1 MFRLPFLFIATG
13 LVLFGL
19 FNLATILQA
28 SGWILQPPSSP
39 SGWLYVH
46 WLILGWA
53 TMIAMGAVYQ
63 LISVVLQRDVF
74 SRRLGYIQFGVYTAG
89 SLGLLAGFAFFRVQ
103 WIALFAVLALI
114 GILLFV
120 LNIGVTI
127 VQAARWNAITL
138 SSASALLYLLLTG
151 LVGLL
156 MGLNFAFGLWPAWH
170 DRLFFT
176 HIWMGTVGWF
186 GLLITGFSYKMLP
199 MFYLAHGLSD
209 RVPRI
214 VLFLWNAAV
223 LAGIAFFLAG
233 DPAAGITV
241 SLGLLALA
249 FFAYNVYVTQVRQ
262 ARHKKNPGNGVLA
275 SVYSTRALAV
285 VTVATFIFM
294 GILPEQAADE
304 RTLVTIAWAY
314 LWGWVALTILGY
326 LAKIVPF
333 LWWTHKYGPRAGK
346 GRTPTMGE
354 MLDERRV
361 AYGLAAVA
369 AAMVAVM
376 VGLGMDAAVW
386 LRWSLAA
393 LSLFSLYYTYL
404 IARVFTR

>member
-28 SGWILQPPSSP
+28 SGWILQPPRSP

-63 LISVVLQRDVF
+63 LISVVLQRDVY

-127 VQAARWNAITL
+127 IQAGRWNAITL

-156 MGLNFAFGLWPAWH
+156 MGQNLPSGCGRHGMTASFSP
-170 DRLFFT
+170 
-176 HIWMGTVGWF
+176 ISGW
-186 GLLITGFSYKMLP
+186 GRSG
-199 MFYLAHGLSD
+199 G
-209 RVPRI
+209 
-214 VLFLWNAAV
+214 
-223 LAGIAFFLAG
+223 
-233 DPAAGITV
+233 
-241 SLGLLALA
+241 
-249 FFAYNVYVTQVRQ
+249 
-262 ARHKKNPGNGVLA
+262 
-275 SVYSTRALAV
+275 SVC
-285 VTVATFIFM
+285 
-294 GILPEQAADE
+294 
-304 RTLVTIAWAY
+304 
-314 LWGWVALTILGY
+314 
-326 LAKIVPF
+326 
-333 LWWTHKYGPRAGK
+333 
-346 GRTPTMGE
+346 
-354 MLDERRV
+354 
-361 AYGLAAVA
+361 
-369 AAMVAVM
+369 
-376 VGLGMDAAVW
+376 
-386 LRWSLAA
+386 
-393 LSLFSLYYTYL
+393 
-404 IARVFTR
+404 